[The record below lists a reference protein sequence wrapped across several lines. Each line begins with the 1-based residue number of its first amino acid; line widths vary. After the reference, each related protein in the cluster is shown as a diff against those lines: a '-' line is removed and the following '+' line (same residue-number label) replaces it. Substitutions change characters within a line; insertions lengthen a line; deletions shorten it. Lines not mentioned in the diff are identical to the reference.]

1 MINGHGNNLQGI
13 QHLLKADFST
23 NVFDN
28 PQTDGLLDYLQTQIP
43 AIRNYPDPECR
54 SLREKLAAIFQIS
67 REHVL
72 VTNGSTEAFYL
83 LAHAFQQHCSA
94 IRTPAFAEYEDA
106 CTLYQHQLVF
116 VDELNALDNSTA
128 ADLVWI
134 GNPNNPDGRY
144 HNPHELIAFLE
155 QNPQRLLVVDEAYID
170 LCAGA
175 ESVAPLVRQ
184 YPNLVVIKSF
194 TKLFAI
200 PGIRIGYLLAHPTII
215 QRLQACHMPWA
226 VNALALKAG
235 EYILDLPE
243 KPIAALRRR
252 LNESKRLQTELAQL
266 PGLQVFPSSTNYFL
280 CELQQATAAELK
292 TVLLEQHGFLIR
304 DASNFRGLGPGHF
317 RIAAQNETIN
327 NEFIPALKAGINVL
341 QPCLSYPS
349 H

>member
-1 MINGHGNNLQGI
+1 
-13 QHLLKADFST
+13 LLKADFST

-28 PQTDGLLDYLQTQIP
+28 PQTDGLLGYLQTQIP

-54 SLREKLAAIFQIS
+54 LLREKLAATFNLS
-67 REHVL
+67 PGHAL

-83 LAHAFQQHCSA
+83 LAHAFQMQCSA

-116 VDELNALDNSTA
+116 VDDLNELNGSTP

-144 HNPHELIAFLE
+144 RSPQELIAFLK
-155 QNPQRLLVVDEAYID
+155 QNPKRLLLVDEAYID
-170 LCAGA
+170 LCEDA
-175 ESVAPLVRQ
+175 ESMAPLVRQ
-184 YPNLVVIKSF
+184 YKNLVVIKSF

-200 PGIRIGYLLAHPTII
+200 PGIRIGYLLAHPVII
-215 QRLQACHMPWA
+215 RQLQACHMPWA

-243 KPIAALRRR
+243 RPTAALRRR
-252 LNESKRLQTELAQL
+252 LNECKRLQTELAQL
-266 PGLQVFPSSTNYFL
+266 PGLKVFPSPTNYFL
-280 CELQQATAAELK
+280 CQLQQATAVELK
-292 TVLLEQHGFLIR
+292 TLLLEKHGFLIR

-327 NEFIPALKAGINVL
+327 NEFIAALRASINVL

>member
-28 PQTDGLLDYLQTQIP
+28 PQTDDLQDYLQTQIP

-54 SLREKLAAIFQIS
+54 ILREKLATTFNLSPGHA
-67 REHVL
+67 L

-83 LAHAFQQHCSA
+83 LAHAFQQQCSA
-94 IRTPAFAEYEDA
+94 IRKPAFAEYEDA

-116 VDELNALDNSTA
+116 VDELQKLNSNTP

-144 HNPHELIAFLE
+144 RSPQELIAFLG
-155 QNPQRLLVVDEAYID
+155 QNPKRLLVVDEAYID
-170 LCAGA
+170 LCEAA

-184 YPNLVVIKSF
+184 HPNLVVIKSF

-200 PGIRIGYLLAHPTII
+200 PGIRIGYLLAHPSII
-215 QRLQACHMPWA
+215 QRLQACQMPWA

-243 KPIAALRRR
+243 KSTVAFRQR
-252 LNESKRLQTELAQL
+252 LDESKRLQAELARI
-266 PGLQVFPSSTNYFL
+266 PGLRVFPSPTNYFL

-292 TVLLEQHGFLIR
+292 TVLLEKHGFLIR
-304 DASNFRGLGPGHF
+304 DAANFRGLGPGHF
-317 RIAAQNETIN
+317 RIAAQNKTLN

-341 QPCLSYPS
+341 QPCHSYPS
-349 H
+349 L

>member
-1 MINGHGNNLQGI
+1 MINGHGNNIQGL

-28 PQTDGLLDYLQTQIP
+28 PQTGNLLDFLQTQLR

-54 SLREKLAAIFQIS
+54 ILRGKLADKFNLSPGCIM
-67 REHVL
+67 

-83 LAHAFQQHCSA
+83 LAHAFQNQCSA

-106 CTLYQHQLVF
+106 CTLYNHQILF
-116 VDELNALDNSTA
+116 VEDLNELNNIKPSV
-128 ADLVWI
+128 LVWI

-144 HNPHELIAFLE
+144 LRPRQLVAFLE
-155 QNPQRLLVVDEAYID
+155 QNPKRLLVVDEAYID
-170 LCAGA
+170 LCEAA
-175 ESVAPLVRQ
+175 ESMASLVGQ
-184 YPNLVVIKSF
+184 YQNLVVIKSF

-200 PGIRIGYLLAHPTII
+200 PGIRIGYLLANPQII
-215 QRLQACHMPWA
+215 KKLQACHMPWA

-243 KPIAALRRR
+243 KPTDALVHR
-252 LNESKRLQTELAQL
+252 LQESKRMQAELAQVE
-266 PGLQVFPSSTNYFL
+266 GLRVFPSPTNYFL

-292 TVLLEQHGFLIR
+292 TQLLEQHGFLIR
-304 DASNFRGLGPGHF
+304 DASNFRGLRPGHF
-317 RIAAQNETIN
+317 RVAAQNKTLN
-327 NEFIPALKAGINVL
+327 NEFIPALKAGINAI

>member
-28 PQTDGLLDYLQTQIP
+28 PQTDGLLDYLQTQMP
-43 AIRNYPDPECR
+43 TIRNYPDPECR
-54 SLREKLAAIFQIS
+54 ILRKKLATTFHIS
-67 REHVL
+67 PEQVL

-83 LAHAFQQHCSA
+83 LAHAFQQQCSA

-116 VDELNALDNSTA
+116 VGDLNVLNSSTP

-144 HNPHELIAFLE
+144 HNPQELIAFLE

-170 LCAGA
+170 LCEGA
-175 ESVAPLVRQ
+175 ESVAPLVSQ

-200 PGIRIGYLLAHPTII
+200 PGIRIGYLLAHPSII

-243 KPIAALRRR
+243 KPSAALRQR
-252 LNESKRLQTELAQL
+252 LDESKRLQTELARI
-266 PGLQVFPSSTNYFL
+266 PGLRVSPSPTNYFL
-280 CELQQATAAELK
+280 SELQQTTAAELK
-292 TVLLEQHGFLIR
+292 KQLLEKHGFLIR

-327 NEFIPALKAGINVL
+327 NEFIAALRASINVL

-349 H
+349 L

>member
-43 AIRNYPDPECR
+43 VIRNYPDPECR
-54 SLREKLAAIFQIS
+54 ILREKLATTFKIS
-67 REHVL
+67 PEHVL
-72 VTNGSTEAFYL
+72 VTNGSTESFYL
-83 LAHAFQQHCSA
+83 LAHAFQQQCSA

-106 CTLYQHQLVF
+106 CTLHKHQIVF
-116 VDELNALDNSTA
+116 VDELQELNSSTT

-144 HNPHELIAFLE
+144 RSPQELIAFLR
-155 QNPQRLLVVDEAYID
+155 QNPKRLLVVDEAYID
-170 LCAGA
+170 LCEGA
-175 ESVAPLVRQ
+175 ETVAPLVSQ

-200 PGIRIGYLLAHPTII
+200 PGIRIGYLLADPSII
-215 QRLQACHMPWA
+215 HRLQACHMPWA

-243 KPIAALRRR
+243 KPTAAFRQR

-266 PGLQVFPSSTNYFL
+266 PGLKVFPSPTNYFL
-280 CELQQATAAELK
+280 CQLQQATAAELK
-292 TVLLEQHGFLIR
+292 TVLLEKHGFLIR

-317 RIAAQNETIN
+317 RIAAQNKTIN
-327 NEFIPALKAGINVL
+327 NEFISALRASINVL
-341 QPCLSYPS
+341 QPCLSSPS